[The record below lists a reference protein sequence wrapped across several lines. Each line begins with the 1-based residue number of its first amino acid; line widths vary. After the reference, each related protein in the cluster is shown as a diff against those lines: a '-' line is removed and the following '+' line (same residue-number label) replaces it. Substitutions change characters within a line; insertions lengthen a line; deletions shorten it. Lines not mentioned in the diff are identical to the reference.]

1 MRSNNDGLIPS
12 ARVTAKTNADELANR
27 QRQFLILAFAAL
39 IIAALLGTQAW
50 AKADDRTKPININA
64 DASEYDEKAGTQVL
78 SGNVEISQGS
88 MVIKADRIKVE
99 LRNNALYR
107 ISGTGNPIRF
117 QQLTENDELMRGQ
130 SNEIS
135 YNTQTSEITFKG
147 DAEFERPGQKFTGHT
162 ISYNMEELTFKA
174 TGNNKGRVNI
184 VLQPGR

>member
-1 MRSNNDGLIPS
+1 MRFNNESQITPTATAANTQANSKRRLI
-12 ARVTAKTNADELANR
+12 
-27 QRQFLILAFAAL
+27 ILAFTTL
-39 IIAALLGTQAW
+39 MIITLLGTQAW

-64 DASEYDEKAGTQVL
+64 DESEYDEKAGTQVL

-147 DAEFERPGQKFTGHT
+147 DAEFERPGQKFTGHS
-162 ISYNMEELTFKA
+162 ISYNMKALTFKA
-174 TGNNKGRVNI
+174 TGNKKGRVNI